1 MNPFMISAY
10 LLIAF
15 MVVSVSRV
23 ALGPYP
29 QDRVVGLDTTNM
41 LVIVTMIM
49 LGVAFENVILIDVA
63 IVYAILSYVATL
75 YLASYLEGRS

>member
-10 LLIAF
+10 FLIAF
-15 MVVSVSRV
+15 MVVSISRV
-23 ALGPYP
+23 VLGPYP

-41 LVIVTMIM
+41 LVIVTMVM

-63 IVYAILSYVATL
+63 IVYAILSYIATL
-75 YLASYLEGRS
+75 YLANYLEGKS